1 MYKVIT
7 YRWTIPQEY
16 YSINDLKLSTNVE
29 EFESLN
35 LVWTYLDSPEGQAA
49 EGVQVFDE
57 NNAQIFALN
66 PNVQQ
71 GPQFANNQ

>member
-7 YRWTIPQEY
+7 YRWVYPEIHS
-16 YSINDLKLSTNVE
+16 SINDMKLSTNARN
-29 EFESLN
+29 FESLD
-35 LVWTYLDSPEGQAA
+35 LVWAYLDSPEGQAA
-49 EGVQVFDE
+49 EGVQVFNE